1 MMASGLFLFCVTAA
15 ISYVSASPQVCSNAL
30 IPGAKGD
37 QGEIGHEGDEG
48 RMGKN
53 GPPGHPG
60 ASGEVGLKGDVGH
73 MGKMGP
79 SGDQGDKG
87 DAGLDG
93 PLGLKGKAG
102 TTCDCG
108 RYRRVV
114 GQMDVN
120 LGKLRNTVKFVKN
133 IMLGLTESDEH
144 YYLLVKESKRF
155 KEASMNCKLRGGIL
169 AMPNNSNSNRL
180 IADYVS
186 QAGLTRVYIGVQPNN
201 TDPLIHDGRNSSQ
214 AADSNPLKDF
224 SAWSQDEALT
234 STNHNAT
241 CVELL
246 STGTWS
252 HVMCDMAMFFICE
265 FPKSRIRGEGGSGGT
280 IDSAI

>member
-1 MMASGLFLFCVTAA
+1 MASHTIGLFLFCVSVAF
-15 ISYVSASPQVCSNAL
+15 SYVSTSPQVCSNSL

-37 QGEIGHEGDEG
+37 QGEIGYEGDEG

-60 ASGEVGLKGDVGH
+60 ALGEVGSKGDVGH
-73 MGKMGP
+73 IGKMGP
-79 SGDQGDKG
+79 IGAQGDKG
-87 DAGLDG
+87 NAGLDG
-93 PLGLKGKAG
+93 PLGLKGKTG

-108 RYRRVV
+108 RYRKVI

-120 LGKLRNTVKFVKN
+120 LGKLRNTVKFVKK

-144 YYLLVKESKRF
+144 YYLLVKEAKRF
-155 KEASMNCKLRGGIL
+155 KEASMNCELRGGIL
-169 AMPNNSNSNRL
+169 AMPTNIDSNRL

-186 QAGLTRVYIGVQPNN
+186 QSGLTRVYIGVQAKN
-201 TDPLIHDGRNSSQ
+201 TDTLTHEGRNSSRD
-214 AADSNPLKDF
+214 ADSKPLKDF
-224 SAWSQDEALT
+224 PAWSQDEELT
-234 STNHNAT
+234 SSSHNAS

-252 HVMCDMAMFFICE
+252 HVECDMAMFFICE
-265 FPKSRIRGEGGSGGT
+265 FPKSRIRG
-280 IDSAI
+280 